1 MRPWARLLIAAV
13 LAAAIPG
20 AANVQEQAPTPPSP
34 RESAQDIPDQK
45 LDAAAAAV
53 GRVATVKETYQSR
66 IESADP
72 ADKPRIASE
81 AYNAI
86 VKAVTDQGLSVDE
99 YTAILVVA
107 QNDSNIREKII
118 QRLRPQNR

>member
-13 LAAAIPG
+13 LAAALP
-20 AANVQEQAPTPPSP
+20 AVANVQAQSPTPPSP
-34 RESAQDIPDQK
+34 RESAKDIPDQK
-45 LDAAAAAV
+45 LDAAAAAI
-53 GRVATVKETYQSR
+53 GRVAAVKESYQSR
-66 IESADP
+66 IDSADP
-72 ADKPRIASE
+72 ADKPKIASE

-99 YTAILVVA
+99 YTSILVVA
-107 QNDSNIREKII
+107 QNDTSVREKII

>member
-1 MRPWARLLIAAV
+1 MRRNKLLRRR
-13 LAAAIPG
+13 P
-20 AANVQEQAPTPPSP
+20 QEASK
-34 RESAQDIPDQK
+34 DIPDQK

-53 GRVATVKETYQSR
+53 GRVATVKETYQNR
-66 IESADP
+66 IETADA
-72 ADKPRIASE
+72 ADKPRIANE

-107 QNDSNIREKII
+107 QSDSNIREKII